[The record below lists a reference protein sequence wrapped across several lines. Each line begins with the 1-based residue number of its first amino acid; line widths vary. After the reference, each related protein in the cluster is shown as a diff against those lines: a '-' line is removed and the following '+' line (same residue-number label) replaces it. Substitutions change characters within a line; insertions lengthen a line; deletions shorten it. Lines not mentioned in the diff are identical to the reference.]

1 MLATSRTRTLLL
13 SSRRPALR
21 RRLAALVLCAVVT
34 ATVADGGSTMASLG
48 FAPTHGGTLHGAVA
62 SQPAQRALTNVP
74 TFGGCRVFPANN
86 AYNTP
91 ISNLPVRPESAA
103 TIARTTATGGWNK
116 MRFAFWSEPTSGMHP
131 ISVPA
136 NQPLVPITYTHYPQE
151 SDPGPM
157 PIPLDAPREDNTD
170 KHILVVQQG
179 TCRLFELWLTTRNN
193 ATGGWNAGTG
203 AIWDLASNATRPP
216 NWTSADA
223 AGLPILPGLLRYE
236 EVASGR
242 INHALRMLVGTS
254 RNAYIAPATHQ
265 VGVNDPH
272 LFPMGA
278 RLRLRAD
285 FDLSGFTGQSLV
297 IATAMKEYGVIVADQ
312 GPVWM
317 ISGVG
322 DSRWND
328 TNMDQIRN
336 IPASA
341 FEYVDNGPVVV
352 R

>member
-1 MLATSRTRTLLL
+1 V
-13 SSRRPALR
+13 
-21 RRLAALVLCAVVT
+21 LVCAITT
-34 ATVADGGSTMASLG
+34 ATVADGGSTVASTLG
-48 FAPTHGGTLHGAVA
+48 FAPAHGGTLNGATA
-62 SQPAQRALTNVP
+62 SQPAQRMLSTVP

-86 AYNTP
+86 AFNTP

-103 TIARTTATGGWNK
+103 TIARTTATGGWDK

-157 PIPLDAPREDNTD
+157 PIPLNAPREDNTD
-170 KHILVVQQG
+170 KHILVVQET
-179 TCRLFELWLTTRNN
+179 TCRLYELWLTTRNN

-203 AIWDLASNATRPP
+203 AIWDMNSNATRPP

-254 RNAYIAPATHQ
+254 RNAYIAPAAHQ

-285 FDLSGFTGQSLV
+285 FNLSGFTGQSLV
-297 IATAMKEYGVIVADQ
+297 IATAMKEFGVIVADQ

-328 TNMDQIRN
+328 TNMNQIRN